1 MAEKIMEKFGTIV
14 HIDLTTGKN
23 WREGITEEMRRLYVG
38 GRGISARL
46 LYDLVPK
53 GADPL
58 GPENVVIF
66 AAGALSGTAAPCAAR
81 FTVTGKSPLTG
92 LLGDANAGG
101 RFGPA
106 LRRAGVDH
114 LAVHGRAEKP
124 VYVFVDDG
132 KIEIR
137 DAGRLWGTT
146 TRETEELIT
155 AELGDRR
162 VRIASIGPAGEN
174 LVKIASITHEDRSAS
189 RTGLGA
195 VMGSKNLKAVAV
207 IGTGI
212 VPLHDGQGFK
222 EFAMAMQKRI
232 KEAKVYDGFRKFA
245 GIGGVAPTNKFHI
258 MAIRNF
264 NQAGDFEAAE
274 NFSAPAVAARF
285 YEGSTPCFGCPI
297 GCGHTYK
304 VKDGPYAGEH
314 GKKIEEGAFTPM
326 GPVCGN
332 SDIDSIFKMNNMA
345 NGLGI
350 DMIELGQA
358 LAVVMDWYEHGVVTA
373 ADLDGIELTWGN
385 ASAMMAMMEKI
396 ARRDGVGSMLAE
408 GIVRAAPHFGPEA
421 VKYVSHS
428 KGMVMAGIEPRMI
441 KGSALG
447 MATSTRGADHL
458 RCVVPPEFV
467 WFKPMTPEKALE
479 RFGTADILDP
489 LSYNKAPGAVYFQN
503 QSLELDLF
511 EVCLFAVRGS
521 EKDCPMGDL
530 CRLFSL
536 AFGIEM
542 DEGRLTECAERV
554 YTLERA
560 FLCREG
566 VTRKDDRLVGKWVDG
581 PLPSGPYKGEIIDPQ
596 KWEAMLDDYYRLRGW
611 SANGVPSTQR
621 LSELGINGIES
632 T

>member
-1 MAEKIMEKFGTIV
+1 MKTFGTIV
-14 HIDLTTGKN
+14 HIDLTTEKT
-23 WREGITEEMRRLYVG
+23 WRESITEEMRRLYVG

-46 LYDLVPK
+46 LYDFVPK

-58 GPENVVIF
+58 GPDNVVIF

-114 LAVHGRAEKP
+114 LVVHGRSDKP
-124 VYVFVDDG
+124 VYIFIDDG

-137 DAGRLWGTT
+137 DAAHLWGRT
-146 TRETEELIT
+146 TRVTEELIT
-155 AELGDRR
+155 AELNDRR

-207 IGTGI
+207 RGTGTL
-212 VPLHDGQGFK
+212 PLHNGPGFK
-222 EFAMAMQKRI
+222 ELATVMQKRI

-258 MAIRNF
+258 MAVRNF
-264 NQAGDFEAAE
+264 NQAGDFEGVE
-274 NFSAPAVAARF
+274 NFSAQSVAARF

-332 SDIDSIFKMNNMA
+332 SDIASIFKMNNMA

-373 ADLDGIELTWGN
+373 RDLDGIELTWGN
-385 ASAMMAMMEKI
+385 VSGMMALMEKI
-396 ARRDGVGSMLAE
+396 ARREGVGNVLAE
-408 GIVRAAPHFGPEA
+408 GIVRAASQFGPEA
-421 VKYVSHS
+421 LKYVSHS

-489 LSYNKAPGAVYFQN
+489 LSYNKAAGAVFYQN
-503 QSLELDLF
+503 QSLALDLF

-521 EKDCPMGDL
+521 EKDCPMADL
-530 CRLFSL
+530 CKLFSL
-536 AFGIEM
+536 AFGIDM
-542 DEGRLTECAERV
+542 DEQLMNECAERV

-566 VTRKDDRLVGKWVDG
+566 VTRKDDRLVGKWVDE
-581 PLPSGPYKGEIIDPQ
+581 PLPSGPYKGEMIASQ
-596 KWEAMLDDYYRLRGW
+596 KWETMLDDYYRLRGW
-611 SANGVPSTQR
+611 DTQGIPARER
-621 LSELGINGIES
+621 LSELQIDGIKLD
-632 T
+632 

>member
-1 MAEKIMEKFGTIV
+1 MKNFGTIV
-14 HIDLTTGKN
+14 HVDLTSGKVR
-23 WREGITEEMRRLYVG
+23 RESITEDMRRLYVG

-46 LYDLVPK
+46 LYDLVPR

-106 LRRAGVDH
+106 LRRAGADH
-114 LAVHGRAEKP
+114 LVVHGRAEKP
-124 VYVFVDDG
+124 VYIFIDDG
-132 KIEIR
+132 KVEIR
-137 DAGRLWGTT
+137 DAARLWGRT
-146 TRETEELIT
+146 TRETEALIT
-155 AELGDRR
+155 AELHDRR

-207 IGTGI
+207 RGTGT
-212 VPLHDGQGFK
+212 VPLRDEKGFK
-222 EFAMAMQKRI
+222 ELATAMQKRI
-232 KEAKVYDGFRKFA
+232 KNAKVYDGFRKFA

-264 NQAGDFEAAE
+264 NQAGDFEGAE
-274 NFSAPAVAARF
+274 NFSAQSVAARF
-285 YEGSTPCFGCPI
+285 YEGATPCFGCPI
-297 GCGHTYK
+297 GCGHTFK
-304 VKDGPYAGEH
+304 VKDGPYAGEE
-314 GKKIEEGAFTPM
+314 GKKIEEGAFTPL

-332 SDIDSIFKMNNMA
+332 SDIASIFKMNNMA

-373 ADLDGIELTWGN
+373 RDLDGIELAWG
-385 ASAMMAMMEKI
+385 SAPGMMALMEKI
-396 ARRDGVGSMLAE
+396 ARREGVGNVLAE

-421 VKYVSHS
+421 VNYVSHS
-428 KGMVMAGIEPRMI
+428 KGMVMVGIEPRMI

-467 WFKPMTPEKALE
+467 WFKPMTPEKARE
-479 RFGTADILDP
+479 RFGTAEILDP
-489 LSYNKAPGAVYFQN
+489 LSYNKSAGAVYYQN

-521 EKDCPMGDL
+521 EKDCPISDL

-542 DEGRLTECAERV
+542 DEQKLAECAERV

-581 PLPSGPYKGEIIDPQ
+581 PLPSGPYKGERIDWR
-596 KWEAMLDDYYRLRGW
+596 KWEDMLDGYYRQRGW
-611 SANGVPSTQR
+611 DAQGVPTPQR
-621 LSELGINGIES
+621 LSELQIDGIKLD
-632 T
+632 

>member
-1 MAEKIMEKFGTIV
+1 METFGTIV
-14 HIDLTTGKN
+14 HVDLTTGN
-23 WREGITEEMRRLYVG
+23 VRRESISQEMRRLYIG

-114 LAVHGRAEKP
+114 LVVHGRSDTP
-124 VYVFVDDG
+124 VYIFVKDE

-137 DAGRLWGTT
+137 DAGRLWGKT
-146 TRETEELIT
+146 TRETEALIT

-174 LVKIASITHEDRSAS
+174 LVKIAAILHEDRSAS

-195 VMGSKNLKAVAV
+195 VMGSKNLKAIAV

-212 VPLHDGQGFK
+212 VPLHDWQGFK
-222 EFAMAMQKRI
+222 ECAMGMQKRI
-232 KEAKVYDGFRKFA
+232 KDSKAYDGFRKFA

-264 NQAGDFEAAE
+264 NQAGDFEGVE
-274 NFSAPAVAARF
+274 NFSAQSVAARF
-285 YEGSTPCFGCPI
+285 YEGSTPCYGCPI
-297 GCGHTYK
+297 GCGHTFT

-314 GKKIEEGAFTPM
+314 GTKIEEGAFTPM

-332 SDIDSIFKMNNMA
+332 ADIDSVFKMNNMA
-345 NGLGI
+345 NALGI

-373 ADLDGIELTWGN
+373 EDLDGIALTWG
-385 ASAMMAMMEKI
+385 SVPGMMALMEKI
-396 ARRDGVGSMLAE
+396 ARREGVGNVLAE

-421 VKYVSHS
+421 KKYVSHS

-467 WFKPMTPEKALE
+467 WFKPMGPEKALE

-489 LSYNKAPGAVYFQN
+489 LSYNKAAGAVYFQN

-530 CRLFSL
+530 CTLFSL
-536 AFGIEM
+536 AFGIEL
-542 DEGRLTECAERV
+542 DERTLTECAERV
-554 YTLERA
+554 YALERA

-566 VTRKDDRLVGKWVDG
+566 VTRKDDRLVGKWADE
-581 PLPSGPYKGEIIDPQ
+581 PLPSGPYKGETIDWE
-596 KWEAMLDDYYRLRGW
+596 KWEKMLDGYYRLRGW
-611 SANGVPSTQR
+611 DAQGVPSTQR
-621 LSELGINGIES
+621 LKELGIDAID
-632 T
+632 

>member
-1 MAEKIMEKFGTIV
+1 MDTYGTIV
-14 HIDLTTGKN
+14 HVDLTTGKT
-23 WREGITEEMRRLYVG
+23 WREAITGEMRRLYIG

-106 LRRAGVDH
+106 LRRAGIDH
-114 LAVHGRAEKP
+114 LVVHGRAEKA
-124 VYVFVDDG
+124 VYIFIDDG
-132 KIEIR
+132 KIELR
-137 DAGRLWGTT
+137 DASRLWGST
-146 TRETEELIT
+146 TRETEALIT

-162 VRIASIGPAGEN
+162 IRIASIGPAGEN
-174 LVKIASITHEDRSAS
+174 LVKIAGIIHEDRSAS

-207 IGTGI
+207 RGTAA
-212 VPLHDGQGFK
+212 VPLHDGPGFK
-222 EFAMAMQKRI
+222 KLASFMQKRI
-232 KEAKVYDGFRKFA
+232 KDAKVYDGFRKFA
-245 GIGGVAPTNKFHI
+245 GIGGVAPTNTFHI
-258 MAIRNF
+258 MAVRNF
-264 NQAGDFEAAE
+264 SQAGDFAGAE
-274 NFSAPAVAARF
+274 NFAAPSVAARF

-297 GCGHTYK
+297 GCGHTFR
-304 VKDGPYAGEH
+304 VKDGPWAGEQ
-314 GKKIEEGAFTPM
+314 GAKIEEGAFTPL

-332 SDIDSIFKMNNMA
+332 SDIASIFKMNNMA

-358 LAVVMDWYEHGVVTA
+358 LAVVMDWYEHGVVA
-373 ADLDGIELTWGN
+373 ARDLDGIELAWG
-385 ASAMMAMMEKI
+385 SVPGMMALMEKT
-396 ARRDGVGSMLAE
+396 ARREGVGNLLAE
-408 GIVRAAPHFGPEA
+408 GIVRAAGHFGPEA
-421 VKYVSHS
+421 QKYVSHA

-479 RFGTADILDP
+479 RFGTTDILDP
-489 LSYNKAPGAVYFQN
+489 LSYNKAAGAVYFQN

-521 EKDCPMGDL
+521 EKDCPIGDL
-530 CRLFSL
+530 CTLFSL
-536 AFGIEM
+536 AFGLEL
-542 DEGRLTECAERV
+542 DEEKLSQCAERV

-566 VTRKDDRLVGKWVDG
+566 VTRNDDRLIGKWADG
-581 PLPSGPYKGEIIDPQ
+581 PLPSGPYKGE
-596 KWEAMLDDYYRLRGW
+596 MLDSREWETMLDSYYLLRGW
-611 SANGVPSTQR
+611 NAKGIPSPQR
-621 LSELGINGIES
+621 LSELRIDGIDLGI
-632 T
+632 

>member
-1 MAEKIMEKFGTIV
+1 MEKYGTIV
-14 HIDLTTGKN
+14 HVDLTTGQVR
-23 WREGITEEMRRLYVG
+23 RESITEEMRRLYVG

-46 LYDLVPK
+46 LYGLVPK

-106 LRRAGVDH
+106 LRRAEVDH
-114 LAVHGRAEKP
+114 LVVHGRSDKP
-124 VYVFVDDG
+124 VYIFIDDG
-132 KIEIR
+132 KVEIR
-137 DAGRLWGTT
+137 DAAHLWGKT
-146 TRETEELIT
+146 TRETETLIT
-155 AELGDRR
+155 AELNDRR
-162 VRIASIGPAGEN
+162 VRIASIGQAGEN

-207 IGTGI
+207 RGTAA
-212 VPLHDGQGFK
+212 VPLHDASGFK
-222 EFAMAMQKRI
+222 ELATVMQKRI

-245 GIGGVAPTNKFHI
+245 GIGGVVPTNKFHI

-264 NQAGDFEAAE
+264 NQAGDFEAVE
-274 NFSAPAVAARF
+274 NFSAQSVAARF

-297 GCGHTYK
+297 GCGHTFK

-332 SDIDSIFKMNNMA
+332 SDIDSIFKMNTMA
-345 NGLGI
+345 NGMGI

-373 ADLDGIELTWGN
+373 RDLDGIELTWGN
-385 ASAMMAMMEKI
+385 VAGMMALMEKI
-396 ARRDGVGSMLAE
+396 ARREGVGNVLSD
-408 GIVRAAPHFGPEA
+408 GIVQAAKHFGPEA
-421 VKYVSHS
+421 EKYVSHC

-479 RFGTADILDP
+479 RFATVDILDP

-530 CRLFSL
+530 CKLFNL

-542 DEGRLTECAERV
+542 DEEKLTECAERV

-566 VTRKDDRLVGKWVDG
+566 VTRKDDHLVGKWVDG
-581 PLPSGPYKGEIIDPQ
+581 PLPSGPYKGETIDPQ
-596 KWEAMLDDYYRLRGW
+596 KWEKMLDDYYRLRGW
-611 SANGVPSTQR
+611 DGQGRPSRQR
-621 LSELGINGIES
+621 LSELGIV
-632 T
+632 

>member
-1 MAEKIMEKFGTIV
+1 MMENLGTIV
-14 HIDLTTGKN
+14 HVDLTTGN
-23 WREGITEEMRRLYVG
+23 VRRESITEDLRRQYIG

-58 GPENVVIF
+58 GPQNVVIF

-114 LAVHGRAEKP
+114 LVVHGRSDTP
-124 VYVFVDDG
+124 VYIFIKDG
-132 KIEIR
+132 NIEIR
-137 DAGRLWGTT
+137 DAARLWGKP
-146 TRETEELIT
+146 TRETEALIT

-162 VRIASIGPAGEN
+162 VRIASIGQAGEN

-222 EFAMAMQKRI
+222 EFAMGMQKRI
-232 KEAKVYDGFRKFA
+232 KDSKAYDGFRKFA

-264 NQAGDFEAAE
+264 NQAGDFEGVE
-274 NFSAPAVAARF
+274 NFSAQSVAARF
-285 YEGSTPCFGCPI
+285 YEGSTPCYGCPI

-304 VKDGPYAGEH
+304 VKDGPYAGEQ
-314 GKKIEEGAFTPM
+314 GKKIEEGAFTPL

-332 SDIDSIFKMNNMA
+332 SDIDSIFKMNTMA

-373 ADLDGIELTWGN
+373 EDLDGIALTWGN
-385 ASAMMAMMEKI
+385 VPGMMALMEKI
-396 ARRDGVGSMLAE
+396 ARREGIGTVLAE

-421 VKYVSHS
+421 EQYVSHS

-467 WFKPMTPEKALE
+467 WFKPMGPEKALE

-489 LSYNKAPGAVYFQN
+489 LSYNKAAGAVYYQN
-503 QSLELDLF
+503 QSLALDLF

-530 CRLFSL
+530 CKLFSL
-536 AFGIEM
+536 AFGIEL
-542 DEGRLTECAERV
+542 DEEKLKECAERV

-566 VTRKDDRLVGKWVDG
+566 VTRKDDRLVGKWVDE
-581 PLPSGPYKGEIIDPQ
+581 PLPSGPYKGEAIDWQ
-596 KWEAMLDDYYRLRGW
+596 KWEDMLDGYYRLRGW
-611 SANGVPSTQR
+611 DAQGIPTRQQ
-621 LSELGINGIES
+621 LSDLQIDGID
-632 T
+632 